1 MLLHGPSPMQ
11 VAIDSAWE
19 YQGLTFPNPAVGC
32 TVVDKHGKII
42 SVGVHEKAGEP
53 HAEVHALQMAYSVL
67 REDSSVL
74 ALSSSAEIHD
84 FLSQN
89 HQDIFV
95 DCTLYVTL
103 EPCAH
108 HGKTPSCAMLIKA
121 LGIKKVVVGH
131 FDPNA
136 EAAGGIRLLKE
147 SGCEVEMAECTEAAA
162 DLLKPFI
169 VWQKKPYVTFKW
181 AQRLDGTID
190 GGVISSQS
198 SRTHVHAMRDVCDL
212 IVIGG
217 ETVRRDRPTLDARLV
232 NGKVCDVLIYSRQKE
247 FDTTIP
253 LFGVDGRN
261 VYVESSLERIAR
273 YKNVLIEGGPA
284 MFEATK
290 DITDS
295 YLCFVA
301 PKSGGTI
308 RFTDSKNDFRILHSQ
323 TSGTDLMIWMERK
336 KDKMQ

>member
-136 EAAGGIRLLKE
+136 EAAGGIRLLEE

-273 YKNVLIEGGPA
+273 YNNVLIEGGPA

>member
-1 MLLHGPSPMQ
+1 MQ

-19 YQGLTFPNPAVGC
+19 FQGLTFPNPAVGC
-32 TVVDKHGKII
+32 SVVDKHGKII

-53 HAEVHALQMAYSVL
+53 HAEVNALQMAFAL
-67 REDSSVL
+67 LKDDSSIL
-74 ALSSSAEIHD
+74 LLSDAAAIHD
-84 FLSQN
+84 YLIEKHEN
-89 HQDIFV
+89 IFT

-131 FDPNA
+131 KDPNA
-136 EAAGGIRLLKE
+136 EATGGIAILKE
-147 SGCEVEMAECTEAAA
+147 SGCTVEIAEECELRAH

-190 GGVISSQS
+190 GGTISSQL
-198 SRTHVHAMRDVCDL
+198 SRINVHAMRDVSDL
-212 IVIGG
+212 IVIGSK
-217 ETVRRDRPTLDARLV
+217 TVREDRPTLDARLV
-232 NGKVCDVLIYSRQKE
+232 DGKVCDVLIYSRQSV
-247 FDTTIP
+247 FDKTIP
-253 LFGVDGRN
+253 LFNVEGRN
-261 VYVESSLERIAR
+261 VTIASSLEGIKN
-273 YKNVLIEGGPA
+273 YKNILIEGGPA
-284 MFEATK
+284 MFQATK
-290 DITDS
+290 NIVDS

-308 RFTDSKNDFRILHSQ
+308 RFTNEKDDFRILHSQ
-323 TSGTDLMIWMERK
+323 TSGGDVMMWMELNK
-336 KDKMQ
+336 Q

>member
-32 TVVDKHGKII
+32 AVVDVHGRII

-53 HAEVHALQMAYSVL
+53 HAEVHALQMAYSIL
-67 REDSSVL
+67 RGDSSVL
-74 ALSSSAEIHD
+74 ALTSSAEIHD
-84 FLSQN
+84 FLSKN
-89 HQDIFV
+89 HHNIFAE
-95 DCTLYVTL
+95 CTLYVTL

-121 LGIKKVVVGH
+121 LGVKKIVVGH
-131 FDPNA
+131 IDPNPR
-136 EAAGGIRLLKE
+136 AAGGIRILQE
-147 SGCEVEMAECTEAAA
+147 SGCKVEMAECTQAAA

-181 AQRLDGTID
+181 AQRLDGTVD
-190 GGVISSQS
+190 GGTISSHN
-198 SRTHVHAMRDVCDL
+198 SRAHVHAMRDVSDL
-212 IVIGG
+212 IIIGG

-232 NGKVCDVLIYSRQKE
+232 DGKVCDVLIYSRQKE
-247 FDTTIP
+247 FDMSIP
-253 LFGVDGRN
+253 LFSVEGRN
-261 VYVESSLERIAR
+261 VYVEPSLERLSR

-290 DITDS
+290 DVVES

-308 RFTDSKNDFRILHSQ
+308 RFTNSENDFKILHSQ
-323 TSGTDLMIWMERK
+323 TSGSDLMLWMQRK
-336 KDKMQ
+336 NQ

>member
-32 TVVDKHGKII
+32 AVVDRHGRII
-42 SVGVHEKAGEP
+42 AVGVHEKAGEP

-67 REDSSVL
+67 RDDSTIL
-74 ALSSSAEIHD
+74 ALTSSAEIHA
-84 FLSQN
+84 FLSKN
-89 HQDIFV
+89 HNNIFA

-108 HGKTPSCAMLIKA
+108 HGKTPSCALLIKTV
-121 LGIKKVVVGH
+121 GIKKVVVGH
-131 FDPNA
+131 LDPNA
-136 EAAGGIRLLKE
+136 EAAGGIRILEE
-147 SGCEVEMAECTEAAA
+147 SGCKVEMAECSQAAA
-162 DLLKPFI
+162 DLLRPFT

-190 GGVISSQS
+190 GGVISSHL
-198 SRTHVHAMRDVCDL
+198 SRLHVHAMRDVSDL

-232 NGKVCDVLIYSRQKE
+232 EGRVCDVLIYSQQKE
-247 FDTTIP
+247 FDKSIP
-253 LFGVDGRN
+253 LFSVEGRD
-261 VYVESSLERIAR
+261 VYVEPSLERISGYR
-273 YKNVLIEGGPA
+273 NVLIEGGPA

-290 DITDS
+290 DVVDS

-308 RFTDSKNDFRILHSQ
+308 RFTNSENDFKILHSQ
-323 TSGTDLMIWMERK
+323 TSGSDLMLWMQRK
-336 KDKMQ
+336 NQ

>member
-19 YQGLTFPNPAVGC
+19 FQGLTFPNPAVGC
-32 TVVDKHGKII
+32 SVVDAHGKII

-53 HAEVHALQMAYSVL
+53 HAEVNALQMAYAL
-67 REDSSVL
+67 LKDDSSIL
-74 ALSSSAEIHD
+74 LISDSATIHD
-84 FLSQN
+84 FLINN
-89 HQDIFV
+89 HENIFV

-108 HGKTPSCAMLIKA
+108 HGKTPSCALLIKA
-121 LGIKKVVVGH
+121 LGIKNVVVGH
-131 FDPNA
+131 RDPNA
-136 EAAGGIRLLKE
+136 EATGGISILKE
-147 SGCEVEMAECTEAAA
+147 SGCDVEMAEECELRAN

-169 VWQKKPYVTFKW
+169 TWQLKPYVTFKW

-190 GGVISSQS
+190 GGPISSQL
-198 SRTHVHAMRDVCDL
+198 SRINVHAMRDVSDL

-217 ETVRRDRPTLDARLV
+217 ETVRSDRPTLDARLV
-232 NGKVCDVLIYSRQKE
+232 DGSVCDVLIYSRQTE
-247 FDTTIP
+247 FDKSIP
-253 LFGVDGRN
+253 LFNVEGRN
-261 VYVESSLERIAR
+261 VYIASSLDRIQN
-273 YKNVLIEGGPA
+273 YKNILIEGGPA

-290 DITDS
+290 NVVDS

-308 RFTDSKNDFRILHSQ
+308 RFTNTKDDFRILHSRN
-323 TSGTDLMIWMERK
+323 SGGDVMMWMERNK
-336 KDKMQ
+336 

>member
-11 VAIDSAWE
+11 IAIDSAWE
-19 YQGLTFPNPAVGC
+19 FQGLTFPNPAVGC
-32 TVVDKHGKII
+32 SVVDVHGKII

-53 HAEVHALQMAYSVL
+53 HAEVNALQMAFAL
-67 REDSSVL
+67 LKDDSSIL
-74 ALSSSAEIHD
+74 LLSDSATIHD
-84 FLSQN
+84 YLIDRHDN
-89 HQDIFV
+89 IFT

-108 HGKTPSCAMLIKA
+108 HGKTPSCALLIKE

-131 FDPNA
+131 KDPNA
-136 EAAGGIRLLKE
+136 DAAGGISILKE
-147 SGCEVEMAECTEAAA
+147 SGCEVEIAEECELRAN

-169 VWQKKPYVTFKW
+169 TWQKKSYVTFKW

-190 GGVISSQS
+190 GGTISSQL
-198 SRTHVHAMRDVCDL
+198 SRINVHAMRDVSDL

-217 ETVRRDRPTLDARLV
+217 ETVRSDRPTLDARLV
-232 NGKVCDVLIYSRQKE
+232 DGKVCDVLIYSRQTE
-247 FDTTIP
+247 FDKEIP
-253 LFGVDGRN
+253 LFSVEGRN
-261 VYVESSLERIAR
+261 VYIESSLDRIEN
-273 YKNVLIEGGPA
+273 YKNILIEGGPT

-290 DITDS
+290 NIVDS

-308 RFTDSKNDFRILHSQ
+308 RFTNEKDDFRILHSQ
-323 TSGTDLMIWMERK
+323 TSGGDVMMWMELQK
-336 KDKMQ
+336 